1 MTPPASWQSGHAG
14 PGSPSGSVRPPD
26 STGTVSPPS
35 RQPRS
40 GRFLAFVLALVGA
53 VVGSFITLGV
63 TDQFPGQA
71 AAEQDETASST
82 IGARAPIVIENLE
95 DASAVSVVAAAVTPS
110 VVRVNIAGT
119 VGGAEQDLGLGSGV
133 VYTSDGYIIT
143 NNHVVED
150 AEVVTVKLANGE
162 EFDAEVIGT
171 DPSSDLA
178 VVKIAATGLPPIP
191 QRDDEPPVVGETAIA
206 IGSPFG
212 LDATVTAGVVSAVG
226 RDITVPD
233 PVSGRV
239 EVVPAV
245 IQTDAA
251 INPGNSGGAL
261 VDNRGRLL
269 GINTA
274 IYTESGG
281 SQGVGFAIPEE
292 QAFAVADQLI
302 ATGEVQHAFLGVS
315 GLDVTPQVA
324 DRMALPEDAGALLTE
339 ITQGSGADEAGLR
352 VDDIIVGVNDI
363 EITTVTDLVVAI
375 RSQSPGDEVDIHY
388 YRDGEEETV
397 SIVLG
402 EQDS

>member
-1 MTPPASWQSGHAG
+1 MTPPPSWQSGHAG

-26 STGTVSPPS
+26 TTGTVAPPS
-35 RQPRS
+35 RRPRS
-40 GRFLAFVLALVGA
+40 GRFLGFVLALVGA

-63 TDQFPGQA
+63 TDQFSGQA
-71 AAEQDETASST
+71 STTPTAGSTAAPAAQ
-82 IGARAPIVIENLE
+82 APIVINNME
-95 DASAVSVVAAAVTPS
+95 DATTVSVVAAAVTPS

-119 VGGAEQDLGLGSGV
+119 IGGTEQELGLGSGV
-133 VYTSDGYIIT
+133 IYTSDGYIIT

-150 AEVVTVKLANGE
+150 AEVVTVKLSNSE
-162 EFDAEVIGT
+162 EFDAEVVGT

-178 VVKIAATGLPPIP
+178 VVKIDATGLPPIP
-191 QRDDEPPVVGETAIA
+191 QRDDPPLVGETAIA

-251 INPGNSGGAL
+251 INPGNSGGPL
-261 VDNRGRLL
+261 VDNQGRLL

-292 QAFAVADQLI
+292 QAFAVAEQLI
-302 ATGEVQHAFLGVS
+302 LTGEVEHAFLGVS

-324 DRMALPEDAGALLTE
+324 DRMALPEEAGALLTE
-339 ITQGSGADEAGLR
+339 ITDGSGADEAGLR
-352 VDDIIVGVNDI
+352 VDDVIVGVDDT

-375 RSQSPGDEVDIHY
+375 RSQSPGDEVEIRY
-388 YRDGEEETV
+388 FRDGVEETV